1 MKNETN
7 HEPRRENNHH
17 PPEQRTVD
25 YAETLRGESVSNQ
38 TDAGIQQ
45 IRERKIEM
53 NWAIV
58 LDVFVICY
66 VGYLAQDDFKKN
78 KRIFAWIEVG
88 FVILWTVYLIKE
100 VATLL

>member
-1 MKNETN
+1 
-7 HEPRRENNHH
+7 
-17 PPEQRTVD
+17 
-25 YAETLRGESVSNQ
+25 
-38 TDAGIQQ
+38 
-45 IRERKIEM
+45 M